1 MDVLRTPLNLRIL
14 KNTSG
19 WVLLMRQHSKKCF
32 VEVTLLRV
40 DIGKQYGTTVVDAV
54 MILEGVNNWR
64 NFFLKK
70 DFEA

>member
-1 MDVLRTPLNLRIL
+1 MDVLRTPLNVRIL
-14 KNTSG
+14 KNTYG
-19 WVLLMRQHSKKCF
+19 WVLLMRQHSKKCL

-54 MILEGVNNWR
+54 ILEGVNNWR
-64 NFFLKK
+64 NIFLKK